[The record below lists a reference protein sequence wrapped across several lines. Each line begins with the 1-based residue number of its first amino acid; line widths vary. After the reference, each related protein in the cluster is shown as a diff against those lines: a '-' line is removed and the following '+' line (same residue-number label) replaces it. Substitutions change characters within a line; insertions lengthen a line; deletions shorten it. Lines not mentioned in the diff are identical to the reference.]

1 MHSVPQ
7 LCFSEFA
14 IYLFKFG
21 LNFSVL
27 DPVLELAS
35 EDLEDFL
42 LRSCLSVDTL
52 LFLIGHHFCK

>member
-1 MHSVPQ
+1 MHSVLQ
-7 LCFSEFA
+7 LGISELS

-21 LNFSVL
+21 LNFPVL

-35 EDLEDFL
+35 EDLEDFQR
-42 LRSCLSVDTL
+42 RSCLSVDTI